1 MRRDAGNPWKVSGR
15 GRIPVVLGVLLLF
28 LTGMF
33 LPPGDAAAGGWR
45 ETAAMA
51 DSRFYHTAT
60 LLGDGRV
67 LVTGG
72 QRDTEEYPDC
82 LDGCE
87 IYDPSGE
94 AWLPAEKLPGV
105 RALHTATLR
114 RDGRVLAA
122 GGQDRFGEIRSCCIY
137 DPAAGTWTAAADL
150 RDYRMGHTAT
160 LLGDGRVLVA
170 GGIVNVG
177 SIKASAE
184 IFDPLSGTWSPAG
197 DMKWPRGWH
206 TATLLPDGRV
216 LVFGG
221 WSGRGPQNTA
231 EIFDPLSGTWSEAS
245 FLEGRPLF
253 WHTATLLPAHGG
265 MVLVA
270 GENMS
275 GGDWKAVHVYSVAA
289 NAWFRDFS
297 AMIEKRSEHTATLL
311 PDGTVLL
318 AGGHSMA
325 GYAQSERFDPSTL
338 KFVDA
343 GPMAVRS
350 SGHTATLLPGGTV
363 LVAGGKN
370 RYGSGP
376 LSRAE
381 IYSLEDPFPFLEGI
395 EPVRAAAGTPGIRI
409 TLSGSGFT
417 PRSRVLWNGR
427 ERVTAFSGPRELSA
441 VIPAEDLARQGE
453 AAVTVFTPPPGG
465 GTSRESIFSVMG
477 HGRREAP

>member
-1 MRRDAGNPWKVSGR
+1 MRRNVCNPWRVSGR
-15 GRIPVVLGVLLLF
+15 GRIPVVFGVLLLF
-28 LTGMF
+28 LPGMF
-33 LPPGDAAAGGWR
+33 PAPGNAAAGGWR

-67 LVTGG
+67 LVAGG

-105 RALHTATLR
+105 RSLHTATLL

-150 RDYRMGHTAT
+150 RDHRMGHTAT

-170 GGIVNVG
+170 GGLATWGNAKTG
-177 SIKASAE
+177 AE
-184 IFDPLSGTWSPAG
+184 IFDPPSGTWSPAG

-231 EIFDPLSGTWSEAS
+231 EIFDPLSGTWSETS
-245 FLEGRPLF
+245 FPEGRPLYS
-253 WHTATLLPAHGG
+253 HTATLLPAHGG

-270 GENMS
+270 GENTN
-275 GGDWKAVHVYSVAA
+275 GGDRKAVHVYSVAT
-289 NAWFRDFS
+289 NAWFRDFT
-297 AMIEKRSEHTATLL
+297 AMIERRNEHTATLL

-318 AGGHSMA
+318 AGGVCTA
-325 GYAQSERFDPSTL
+325 GYARSERFDPSTL

-363 LVAGGKN
+363 LVAGGRN
-370 RYGSGP
+370 RSGSGP

-381 IYSLEDPFPFLEGI
+381 IYSPGDPFPFLEGI
-395 EPVRAAAGTPGIRI
+395 EPVRAAAGTPGVRL

-427 ERVTAFSGPRELSA
+427 DRATTFAGPGELRA
-441 VIPAEDLARQGE
+441 VIPAEDLARPGE

-465 GTSRESIFSVMG
+465 GTSGERFFSVMRR
-477 HGRREAP
+477 GRMGTP